1 MRPMELLG
9 ALGGKEVTAIL
20 GTVAAI
26 VFVGAG
32 YFFLSLDRHRANSAS
47 KDDTQVGL
55 KLVLYGLVL
64 AGISIAAGG
73 LTTLLAYIFGGF
85 KGGSLPIRQALP
97 TILVGGLVVVV
108 IAKALLPRTNA
119 ATQKQPE
126 RYLLGALGIQY
137 GVFAIIGVN
146 GLLSG
151 LFLEAPWAYTSAN
164 LASVAVSGAIAFLA
178 ITRFGALAGWTMPPP
193 SAPAYPPQQGG
204 YPPQQQ
210 GGYPPQGGGYPP
222 QGGGYPPQGGGY
234 PPQGGGGGGYPP
246 QGGSGGYGP
255 QGGGSGGYPPR

>member
-1 MRPMELLG
+1 MELLG
-9 ALGGKEVTAIL
+9 GLGGKDVLGIL

-32 YFFLSLDRHRANSAS
+32 YFFISLDRHRTNSTT

-55 KLVLYGLVL
+55 KLVLYGLIL

-73 LTTLLAYIFGGF
+73 VTLLLSFIFGGF

-97 TILVGGLVVVV
+97 TIIVGALVVLV
-108 IAKALLPRTNA
+108 IWKAMLPRTNA

-137 GVFAIIGVN
+137 GVFAIIAIN

-151 LFLEAPWAYTSAN
+151 LFLEFPWAVTSAN

-178 ITRFGALAGWTMPPP
+178 ISRFGAVAGWTTPPP
-193 SAPAYPPQQGG
+193 VAPM
-204 YPPQQQ
+204 
-210 GGYPPQGGGYPP
+210 YPPQGGGYPP
-222 QGGGYPPQGGGY
+222 QQGGGYPPPGGGYPPPQGGGY
-234 PPQGGGGGGYPP
+234 PPPQGGGGYGPPQGGGGG
-246 QGGSGGYGP
+246 YGP
-255 QGGGSGGYPPR
+255 PGGSGGYPPR

>member
-1 MRPMELLG
+1 MDVLG
-9 ALGGKEVTAIL
+9 ALGGKEVFAIL

-32 YFFLSLDRHRANSAS
+32 YFFISLDRQRATSTS

-73 LTTLLAYIFGGF
+73 VTTLLSFIFGGF

-97 TILVGGLVVVV
+97 TIIVGALVVVL
-108 IAKALLPRTNA
+108 IAKAMLPRTNA

-126 RYLLGALGIQY
+126 RFLLGALGIQY
-137 GVFAIIGVN
+137 GVLAIIAVN

-151 LFLEAPWAYTSAN
+151 LFLEAPWAYTSSN

-178 ITRFGALAGWTMPPP
+178 ISRFGSLAGWTTPPP
-193 SAPAYPPQQGG
+193 AQPM
-204 YPPQQQ
+204 
-210 GGYPPQGGGYPP
+210 YPPQGGGYPP
-222 QGGGYPPQGGGY
+222 QGGYPPPQGGYPPPQGGGGYPPQGGGGFPPQGGGGY
-234 PPQGGGGGGYPP
+234 PPQGGGGGGYGPP
-246 QGGSGGYGP
+246 QGGSGGY
-255 QGGGSGGYPPR
+255 PPR

>member
-1 MRPMELLG
+1 MDLLG
-9 ALGGKEVTAIL
+9 ALGGKEVFAIL

-32 YFFLSLDRHRANSAS
+32 YFFISLDRQRATSPS

-73 LTTLLAYIFGGF
+73 VTTLLSFIFGGF

-97 TILVGGLVVVV
+97 TIIVGGLVVLVV
-108 IAKALLPRTNA
+108 AKAMLPRTNA

-137 GVFAIIGVN
+137 GVLAIISVN
-146 GLLSG
+146 GLLGG
-151 LFLEAPWAYTSAN
+151 LFLEAPWAYTSSN
-164 LASVAVSGAIAFLA
+164 LSSVAVSGAIAFLS
-178 ITRFGALAGWTMPPP
+178 ISRFGAIAGWTAPPP
-193 SAPAYPPQQGG
+193 PAPM
-204 YPPQQQ
+204 
-210 GGYPPQGGGYPP
+210 YPPQGGGYPP
-222 QGGGYPPQGGGY
+222 QGGYPPPQGGYPPPQGGGYPPPQGGGY
-234 PPQGGGGGGYPP
+234 PPQGGGGGYGPP
-246 QGGSGGYGP
+246 QGGG
-255 QGGGSGGYPPR
+255 GGYPPR

>member
-1 MRPMELLG
+1 MELLG
-9 ALGGKEVTAIL
+9 ALGGKDVFAIL

-26 VFVGAG
+26 IFVGAG
-32 YFFLSLDRHRANSAS
+32 YFFLSLDRHRANSTS

-64 AGISIAAGG
+64 AGISMAAGG
-73 LTTLLAYIFGGF
+73 VTTLLAFIFGGF
-85 KGGSLPIRQALP
+85 KGGSLAIRQALP
-97 TILVGGLVVVV
+97 TIIVGALVVVV

-137 GVFAIIGVN
+137 GVFAIIAVN

-151 LFLEAPWAYTSAN
+151 LFLEAPWAYTSSN

-178 ITRFGALAGWTMPPP
+178 ITRFGALAGWTAPPP
-193 SAPAYPPQQGG
+193 SAPMYPPQQGG
-204 YPPQQQ
+204 YPPQG
-210 GGYPPQGGGYPP
+210 GGYPPPQGGGYPP
-222 QGGGYPPQGGGY
+222 QGGGYPPQGGSGYGPPQGGGGGY
-234 PPQGGGGGGYPP
+234 PPQGGGGGGYGPP
-246 QGGSGGYGP
+246 QGGGG
-255 QGGGSGGYPPR
+255 GGYPPR

>member
-1 MRPMELLG
+1 MELLG
-9 ALGGKEVTAIL
+9 ALGSKEVLGIL

-26 VFVGAG
+26 IFVGAG
-32 YFFLSLDRHRANSAS
+32 YFFISLDRQRANSVT

-73 LTTLLAYIFGGF
+73 VTSLLSFIFGGF

-97 TILVGGLVVVV
+97 PIVVGALVVLIV
-108 IAKALLPRTNA
+108 AKALLPRTNA

-137 GVFAIIGVN
+137 GVVAILSVN
-146 GLLSG
+146 GLLNG
-151 LFLEAPWAYTSAN
+151 LFLEAPWAYTSGS
-164 LASVAVSGAIAFLA
+164 LASVAVSGAVAFLA
-178 ITRFGALAGWTMPPP
+178 ITRFGAVAGWTAPPP
-193 SAPAYPPQQGG
+193 PQPPMQYPPQGGG
-204 YPPQQQ
+204 YPP
-210 GGYPPQGGGYPP
+210 PGGGYPP

-234 PPQGGGGGGYPP
+234 PPQGGSGYGPPQGGGGYGPP
-246 QGGSGGYGP
+246 QGGSGGY
-255 QGGGSGGYPPR
+255 PPR

>member
-1 MRPMELLG
+1 MELLG
-9 ALGGKEVTAIL
+9 ALGGKEVFAIL

-32 YFFLSLDRHRANSAS
+32 YFFISLDRQRETSPS

-73 LTTLLAYIFGGF
+73 VTTLLSFIFGGF

-97 TILVGGLVVVV
+97 TIIVGALVVVV
-108 IAKALLPRTNA
+108 IAKAMLPRTNA
-119 ATQKQPE
+119 ATHKQPE

-137 GVFAIIGVN
+137 GVVAIIAVN

-151 LFLEAPWAYTSAN
+151 LFLEAPWAYTSSN

-178 ITRFGALAGWTMPPP
+178 ISRFGSVAGWTAPPPP
-193 SAPAYPPQQGG
+193 SPPMQ
-204 YPPQQQ
+204 
-210 GGYPPQGGGYPP
+210 YPPQGGGYPP
-222 QGGGYPPQGGGY
+222 QGGGYPPPQGGGYPPPQGGGY
-234 PPQGGGGGGYPP
+234 PPQGGGYGGPPP
-246 QGGSGGYGP
+246 QGGGGYGP
-255 QGGGSGGYPPR
+255 PGGGSGGYPPR

>member
-1 MRPMELLG
+1 MELLG
-9 ALGGKEVTAIL
+9 ALGGKDVFAIL

-26 VFVGAG
+26 IFVGAG

-64 AGISIAAGG
+64 AGISMAAGG
-73 LTTLLAYIFGGF
+73 VTTLLAFIFGGF

-97 TILVGGLVVVV
+97 TIIVGGLVVVV

-137 GVFAIIGVN
+137 GVFAIIAVN
-146 GLLSG
+146 GLLGG
-151 LFLEAPWAYTSAN
+151 LFLEAPWAYTSSN

-178 ITRFGALAGWTMPPP
+178 ITRFGALAGWTAPPP
-193 SAPAYPPQQGG
+193 SAPMYPPQQG
-204 YPPQQQ
+204 YPPPQQQ
-210 GGYPPQGGGYPP
+210 GYPPPGGGYPP
-222 QGGGYPPQGGGY
+222 QGGGGYPPQGGGGYPPQGGGGY
-234 PPQGGGGGGYPP
+234 PPQGGGGGG
-246 QGGSGGYGP
+246 GGGYGP
-255 QGGGSGGYPPR
+255 PGGGSGGYPPR

>member
-1 MRPMELLG
+1 MDVLG
-9 ALGGKEVTAIL
+9 ALGGKEVFAIL

-32 YFFLSLDRHRANSAS
+32 YFFISLDRQRATSTS

-73 LTTLLAYIFGGF
+73 VTTLLSFIFGGF

-97 TILVGGLVVVV
+97 TIIVGALVVVL
-108 IAKALLPRTNA
+108 IAKAMLPRTNA

-126 RYLLGALGIQY
+126 RFLLGALGIQY
-137 GVFAIIGVN
+137 GVLAIIAVN

-151 LFLEAPWAYTSAN
+151 LFLEAPWAYTSSN

-178 ITRFGALAGWTMPPP
+178 ISRFGSLAGWTTPPP
-193 SAPAYPPQQGG
+193 AQPM
-204 YPPQQQ
+204 
-210 GGYPPQGGGYPP
+210 YPPQGGGYPP
-222 QGGGYPPQGGGY
+222 QGGYPPPQGGYPPPQGGGY
-234 PPQGGGGGGYPP
+234 PPQGGGGFPPQGGGGYPPQGGGGGGYGPP
-246 QGGSGGYGP
+246 QGGSGGY
-255 QGGGSGGYPPR
+255 PPR

>member
-1 MRPMELLG
+1 MDFLG
-9 ALGGKEVTAIL
+9 ALGGKEVFAIL

-32 YFFLSLDRHRANSAS
+32 YFFISLDRQRATSTS

-73 LTTLLAYIFGGF
+73 VTTLLSFIFGGF

-97 TILVGGLVVVV
+97 TIIVGALVVVI
-108 IAKALLPRTNA
+108 IAKAMLPRTNA

-137 GVFAIIGVN
+137 GVFAIIAVN

-151 LFLEAPWAYTSAN
+151 LFLEAPWAYTASN
-164 LASVAVSGAIAFLA
+164 LASVAVSGAIAFLS
-178 ITRFGALAGWTMPPP
+178 ISRFGSLAGWTTPPP
-193 SAPAYPPQQGG
+193 AQPMYPPQQG
-204 YPPQQQ
+204 

-234 PPQGGGGGGYPP
+234 PPQGGGGFPPQGGGGYPPQGGGGGYGPP
-246 QGGSGGYGP
+246 QGGSGGY
-255 QGGGSGGYPPR
+255 PPR

>member
-1 MRPMELLG
+1 MDVLG
-9 ALGGKEVTAIL
+9 ALGGKEVFAIL

-32 YFFLSLDRHRANSAS
+32 YFFISLDRQRATSTS

-55 KLVLYGLVL
+55 NLVLYGLVL

-73 LTTLLAYIFGGF
+73 VTTLLSFIFGGF

-97 TILVGGLVVVV
+97 TIIVGALVVVL
-108 IAKALLPRTNA
+108 IAKAMLPRTNA

-126 RYLLGALGIQY
+126 RFLLGALGIQY
-137 GVFAIIGVN
+137 GVLAIIAVN

-151 LFLEAPWAYTSAN
+151 LFLEAPWAYTSSN

-178 ITRFGALAGWTMPPP
+178 ISRFGSLAGWTTPPP
-193 SAPAYPPQQGG
+193 AQPM
-204 YPPQQQ
+204 
-210 GGYPPQGGGYPP
+210 YPPQGGGYPP
-222 QGGGYPPQGGGY
+222 QGGYPPPQGGYPPPQGGGY
-234 PPQGGGGGGYPP
+234 PPQGGGGFPPQGGGGYPPQGGGGGGYGPP
-246 QGGSGGYGP
+246 QGGSGGY
-255 QGGGSGGYPPR
+255 PPR